1 MLRPVRRVAESLTT
15 FCMAQWKG
23 QFTGRTHDTKV
34 QDVEFALRQ
43 AIESFENAPQKEQI
57 GKLKAV
63 QKLSKRLL
71 DVRLKALRARLSAVT
86 ETGSTSQ
93 EARLATHLRR
103 RVQQLEA
110 QGVDE
115 ILREFG
121 VYDKPVALP

>member
-1 MLRPVRRVAESLTT
+1 
-15 FCMAQWKG
+15 MAQWTG

-34 QDVEFALRQ
+34 QAVELSLRQ
-43 AIESFENAPQKEQI
+43 AVESFENAPQKERV

-71 DVRLKALRARLSAVT
+71 DARLKALRARLFAVT
-86 ETGSTSQ
+86 EPGNKSQ
-93 EARLATHLRR
+93 EARLATHLRT

-110 QGVDE
+110 QGVDG